1 MSMAGRPAPTAG
13 TPRCRSLFSKGRCAL
28 SPWALPLTAG
38 LLKPAEAYAE
48 ARDIVDTIRDYAATM
63 PIQLHRLRGKVTII
77 EGSGGDIAVLPCG
90 RQVVRR
96 CRRHRDAP
104 AHLGRCQ

>member
-1 MSMAGRPAPTAG
+1 MPVFVQQRTLCAVAMGLAANGR
-13 TPRCRSLFSKGRCAL
+13 F
-28 SPWALPLTAG
+28 
-38 LLKPAEAYAE
+38 AEAYAE

-63 PIQLHRLRGKVTII
+63 PIQLHRLGGKVTII